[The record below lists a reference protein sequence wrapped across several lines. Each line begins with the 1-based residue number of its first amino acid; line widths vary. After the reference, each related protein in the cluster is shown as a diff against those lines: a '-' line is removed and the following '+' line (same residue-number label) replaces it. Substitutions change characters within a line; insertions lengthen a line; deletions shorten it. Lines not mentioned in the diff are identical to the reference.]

1 MPKFTRDRPRVKGSW
16 RDKQKGDCF
25 TTRDGVVV
33 CANSKGM
40 KTKKN
45 QDKGDK
51 ELTDKYGG
59 YSVKELNAKLDTMKG
74 TSSAGGGSKASKI
87 RKIHK
92 NGGRLKTKPTGKSM
106 VVKK

>member
-45 QDKGDK
+45 KDKGDK
-51 ELTDKYGG
+51 ELLDKYGG
-59 YSVKELNAKLDTMKG
+59 YSVKELNIKLDTMKG

-92 NGGRLKTKPTGKSM
+92 NGGRLKTKTTGKSM